1 VSGFRATAST
11 LLNEMGRWNPDAIE
25 RQLAHMEEND
35 DWMPITPKT
44 GSLFHAETHPLSHRS
59 GACAQ
64 AVARAASGHAT
75 VAPPIMFI
83 KSRRARNSRSASTAA
98 TWPSCMSLCAAKC
111 WHHRVPHLAAV
122 VPSMQQPLDLR
133 HDRSLTVRQVR
144 LERHGSMRT
153 PGLSRP
159 CGSSA
164 FFAARSA
171 SANSGGRCRSYH
183 GR

>member
-1 VSGFRATAST
+1 MFADLM
-11 LLNEMGRWNPDAIE
+11 LL
-25 RQLAHMEEND
+25 LAALAFTTVIM
-35 DWMPITPKT
+35 
-44 GSLFHAETHPLSHRS
+44 LLPL
-59 GACAQ
+59 
-64 AVARAASGHAT
+64 
-75 VAPPIMFI
+75 
-83 KSRRARNSRSASTAA
+83 RARHPALR
-98 TWPSCMSLCAAKC
+98 
-111 WHHRVPHLAAV
+111 RVELK
-122 VPSMQQPLDLR
+122 LDTCQKNTKAGSPIV
-133 HDRSLTVRQVR
+133 DRRQVR